1 MAMQLTKGRR
11 SHMKTGYRAMLIAG
25 GMIGVAL
32 PALAQPANLMSP
44 LSQQSA
50 SGAVQSYDPFLGAA
64 HDDVERHQWNAA
76 AAGLERSETFLLNN
90 GVTSSAG
97 VVTSPSLAMPYVIQ
111 ARTAVNQRDQVDAL
125 LAIDKARSTPFPSSG
140 SSALVSA
147 AQVTPPPASAV
158 SATMQAPAAAAEPM
172 VTKAL
177 LPGHWEL
184 VGWQYHW
191 IPPDTTYRT
200 VETNPFIP
208 GHYEYRGGA
217 WIWVG
222 GHYAKATS

>member
-1 MAMQLTKGRR
+1 MQWTNERR
-11 SHMKTGYRAMLIAG
+11 SFMKTGYRALLIAG

-44 LSQQSA
+44 LSQQPASA
-50 SGAVQSYDPFLGAA
+50 AVQSQHPFLGAA

-76 AAGLERSETFLLNN
+76 EAELERSEIFLLNG
-90 GVTSSAG
+90 GVKSSNG
-97 VVTSPSLAMPYVIQ
+97 VVTSPSPAMAYVIQ
-111 ARTAVNQRDQVDAL
+111 ARSAVNQRDQVDAL
-125 LAIDKARSTPFPSSG
+125 LAIDKARSTPLPSSG
-140 SSALVSA
+140 SSAPVSV
-147 AQVTPPPASAV
+147 AQVAPTPASAV
-158 SATMQAPAAAAEPM
+158 SATMPAPAAAAEPM

-222 GHYAKATS
+222 GHHAKATS

>member
-11 SHMKTGYRAMLIAG
+11 SLMKTGYHTLLIAG
-25 GMIGVAL
+25 GLIGVAL
-32 PALAQPANLMSP
+32 PALAQPTNLMSP
-44 LSQQSA
+44 LSQQPA
-50 SGAVQSYDPFLGAA
+50 AAAVQSHDLFLGAA
-64 HDDVERHQWNAA
+64 HDNVEQHQWNAA
-76 AAGLERSETFLLNN
+76 EAELERSETFLLNN

-97 VVTSPSLAMPYVIQ
+97 VVTSPSLAMPYIIQ
-111 ARTAVNQRDQVDAL
+111 ARTAVTQRDQVDAL
-125 LAIDKARSTPFPSSG
+125 LAIDKAMSAPFPSSG
-140 SSALVSA
+140 SSTAVSV
-147 AQVTPPPASAV
+147 AQMTPAPASAV
-158 SATMQAPAAAAEPM
+158 SATLPAPDAAAEPM

-217 WIWVG
+217 WHWVG
-222 GHYAKATS
+222 GHYTKATS